1 MVENRRCWLVLLLA
15 VSVGFS
21 AIPFGV
27 LAEVS
32 QNSST
37 SRSVGSL
44 VTPSVVTSYQSMAT
58 HSGSPSPSATTD
70 DISVAGYDSTSIAL
84 SWAESGDWCFDDY
97 RIQDATQ
104 GDDGPWNT
112 IETISTAGVTS
123 MIVGGFSPGDTTWF
137 QDIDDSG
144 CSGGSATSNVVSA
157 TNPGDSSLT
166 YADTSTSSVT
176 LTWTNTASYGGLL
189 SFDSYQVEEAV
200 NGGGFTAQPSITAQT
215 PMSSTITG
223 ITGLNT
229 GTEYQFYV
237 VTTDQCNDCS
247 SSWST
252 TSNSNTVTHLYI
264 KQPTA
269 SPTALDVGQTTSLT
283 VTAQGGVPP
292 YSYSWASLPAGCS
305 STNSDPLSCA
315 PTGAGTSSITVTVTD
330 NSGVTLT
337 SLPVTVTVSSLP
349 TVSSF
354 TVTSASVDTGSTV
367 TFQVVASGGTG
378 SLTYAYSNL
387 PNGCASVDADSLQCT
402 PNATGTYTVKVTVT
416 DSVGGSTSATVALSV
431 SQPNGGG
438 ILGGGSSSSG
448 DLILVVVLVV
458 VLVVIG
464 IVVAVVLMRRKK
476 GKPYPTQ
483 PQTPPNT
490 YSQPWP
496 QGYSPPPQG
505 PIPPPPPY

>member
-1 MVENRRCWLVLLLA
+1 
-15 VSVGFS
+15 
-21 AIPFGV
+21 
-27 LAEVS
+27 
-32 QNSST
+32 
-37 SRSVGSL
+37 
-44 VTPSVVTSYQSMAT
+44 
-58 HSGSPSPSATTD
+58 
-70 DISVAGYDSTSIAL
+70 
-84 SWAESGDWCFDDY
+84 
-97 RIQDATQ
+97 
-104 GDDGPWNT
+104 
-112 IETISTAGVTS
+112 
-123 MIVGGFSPGDTTWF
+123 
-137 QDIDDSG
+137 
-144 CSGGSATSNVVSA
+144 
-157 TNPGDSSLT
+157 
-166 YADTSTSSVT
+166 
-176 LTWTNTASYGGLL
+176 
-189 SFDSYQVEEAV
+189 
-200 NGGGFTAQPSITAQT
+200 
-215 PMSSTITG
+215 
-223 ITGLNT
+223 
-229 GTEYQFYV
+229 
-237 VTTDQCNDCS
+237 
-247 SSWST
+247 
-252 TSNSNTVTHLYI
+252 
-264 KQPTA
+264 
-269 SPTALDVGQTTSLT
+269 
-283 VTAQGGVPP
+283 
-292 YSYSWASLPAGCS
+292 
-305 STNSDPLSCA
+305 
-315 PTGAGTSSITVTVTD
+315 
-330 NSGVTLT
+330 
-337 SLPVTVTVSSLP
+337 LPVTVTVSSLP